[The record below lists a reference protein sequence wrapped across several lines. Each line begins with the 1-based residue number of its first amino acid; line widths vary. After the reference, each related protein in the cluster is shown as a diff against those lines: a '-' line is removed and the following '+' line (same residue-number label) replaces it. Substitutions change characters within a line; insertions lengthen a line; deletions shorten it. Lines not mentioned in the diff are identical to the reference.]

1 MRASLFLMSCLTA
14 GSIAAPTLLD
24 EVYDYSTDLA
34 MFLGRVSKYID
45 DAKGLFK
52 NSNSCDTSKI
62 SLPSYASSLPSPS
75 GMSVIYVAVGRG
87 TQNYTCATST
97 ASSTPAAIGAVAR
110 LYDATCL
117 AANYPDLL
125 ESLPGIVYKSA
136 LPRNEETP
144 LPPANLN
151 LLGHHFFRDTTTP
164 VFNLD
169 TTASEQHGIAITK
182 KSDALDAPSSAIK
195 GPNGAVQWLYLHTIN
210 GTVGEYE
217 GVYRVSTVAGSAP
230 ATCEGQQ
237 SSFEVQYSALYYFY
251 GA

>member
-1 MRASLFLMSCLTA
+1 MRASLFLLSCLTA
-14 GSIAAPTLLD
+14 SSLAAPTLLD
-24 EVYDYSTDLA
+24 E
-34 MFLGRVSKYID
+34 
-45 DAKGLFK
+45 GLFK

-62 SLPSYASSLPSPS
+62 ALPSYASSLPSPS
-75 GMSVIYVAVGRG
+75 GMSAIYVAVGRG
-87 TQNYTCATST
+87 TQNYTCATS
-97 ASSTPAAIGAVAR
+97 SSNSTPVAIGAVAR

-125 ESLPGIVYKSA
+125 ETLPGIVYQNA
-136 LPRNEETP
+136 LPSSEETP

-169 TTASEQHGIAITK
+169 TTSSEQHGIAITK
-182 KSDALDAPSSAIK
+182 KLDAIDAPSSAIK
-195 GPNGAVQWLYLHTIN
+195 GQNGAVQWLYLHAIN

-230 ATCEGQQ
+230 DTCEGMH
-237 SSFEVQYSALYYFY
+237 SNFTVQYSALYYFY